1 METRELTISGMSCGH
16 CIAAVRTALTELPG
30 VEVESVA
37 VGKAVVSIEPG
48 AVTDGA
54 LIDAVQDAGYS
65 ASVER

>member
-1 METRELTISGMSCGH
+1 METRELSIAGMSCGH

-37 VGKAVVSIEPG
+37 IGKAVVNVEPG
-48 AVTDGA
+48 AITDGA

-65 ASVER
+65 ATVER

>member
-37 VGKAVVSIEPG
+37 VGKAVVKIEPG

-65 ASVER
+65 ASVGR

>member
-16 CIAAVRTALTELPG
+16 CIAAVRTALAELPG
-30 VEVESVA
+30 VDVESVA
-37 VGKAVVSIEPG
+37 VGKAVVNIEPG

-54 LIDAVQDAGYS
+54 LVDAVQDAGYS